1 MPTYYR
7 SQRDRLLQYLT
18 QSDAAPALTVEGE
31 DSGLHFLLH
40 LATDAKDSQLVQ
52 AAAAKGIQIKFLS
65 DYYHEKVGDS
75 SHTLLMNYTGLADDK
90 LYPALDTLF
99 TVLKPYLKL

>member
-1 MPTYYR
+1 M
-7 SQRDRLLQYLT
+7 
-18 QSDAAPALTVEGE
+18 
-31 DSGLHFLLH
+31 
-40 LATDAKDSQLVQ
+40 Q

-65 DYYHEKVGDS
+65 DYYHENVGDS